1 MSHWPEV
8 HQLIQFVTKHMG
20 EIKELARPGDREK
33 ESLDLEK
40 IYLDFQPQ
48 DFDGAS
54 LMLLLFLDSDVILPI
69 YSPNA
74 FLFLTQ
80 IRDVKTRR
88 SIGVQ
93 MYCYLMHIRSVLT
106 KESEMVKRQAARRF
120 KIFALWKRA

>member
-1 MSHWPEV
+1 MTKEVSHWPEV

-54 LMLLLFLDSDVILPI
+54 LMLLLFLDVSGIL
-69 YSPNA
+69 
-74 FLFLTQ
+74 L
-80 IRDVKTRR
+80 RR
-88 SIGVQ
+88 LVMMILLKDLLKL
-93 MYCYLMHIRSVLT
+93 LMMRTL
-106 KESEMVKRQAARRF
+106 KLMRRF
-120 KIFALWKRA
+120 LEK